1 MSIFPVKIQ
10 FPIQISRFKYL
21 IKHGVI
27 QIQNYYEVERTEE
40 MERSDDS
47 NYFYQS
53 LFEYNPDIVYFFN
66 ASGSLEKVNDVFYQ
80 KLGFT
85 NSYDINTIDSLI
97 PSNYSQMHKEAFHKV
112 LSGTPQNINMMFL
125 HKNGYTID
133 INLTMMPAYLNG
145 VIVGAF
151 GIAKDITDHMRAVK
165 LNTYLANYDSLT
177 RLPNRKLFQEKLEQA
192 IIVGNTLNQKVAV
205 MYLDLDRFKY
215 INDTLGHT
223 LGDKLL
229 IQIANRLKHC
239 LGENAILARLGGDE
253 FGVLLTNFY
262 TQQAKERSK
271 SIIEALDQPF
281 LIENYNLFV
290 TTSIGISIY
299 PHDGEDSLTLMKN
312 ADSALYKAKELGKNN
327 FQVFS
332 SSLNAQ
338 TYKIFS
344 LESSLRH
351 AIELD
356 QLELY
361 YQPKVCP
368 ITYEI
373 VGAEALVRWN
383 HPEWGLVSPDEFI
396 PLAEETGLDNEIGY
410 WVKRTACIQN
420 KQWQDASLPKIPV
433 SINLSANRFLEQ
445 SLITSVVDVLT
456 ESKLESK
463 YFEIE
468 ITESSLLENEKI
480 VFSVLEGLKDL
491 GVKVAL
497 DDFGTGYSSLSSLKR
512 FKGLIEI
519 LKIDRTFIND
529 LTPIDTADS
538 NFIANMIIQLSQQ
551 LHMTVVAEGVETTD
565 QLKVL
570 NNYNCDTIQG
580 YLFSKPVP
588 ASDFE
593 KLLRKGKLIPEEMK
607 KIEEKL
613 TDYRKD
619 FKIILEDPLK
629 AAMTLTQIRAKKVEL
644 GTMDVLI
651 EEICTKRLKFL
662 ADFKLAVNHAI
673 ILELK
678 TTILGQTVKFVGTIV
693 SIKEPK
699 PNVYQYV
706 LEYKMEKA
714 ELAIL
719 TDVLDK
725 FGAHDE
731 SSRHSECSF
740 VQTDR
745 YAFFD

>member
-1 MSIFPVKIQ
+1 
-10 FPIQISRFKYL
+10 
-21 IKHGVI
+21 
-27 QIQNYYEVERTEE
+27 
-40 MERSDDS
+40 MEQMDDS

-53 LFEYNPDIVYFFN
+53 LFKYNPDIVYFIN
-66 ASGSLEKVNDVFYQ
+66 TSGSLEKMNDVFFQ

-85 NSYDINTIDSLI
+85 NSHEINTIDSLI
-97 PSNYSQMHKEAFHKV
+97 PSNFSHIHDEAFHRV
-112 LSGTPQNINMMFL
+112 LSGIPQNMNMMFL
-125 HKNGYTID
+125 HKKGYTID
-133 INLTMMPAYLNG
+133 INLTMMPAYLDG
-145 VIVGAF
+145 VTVGAF
-151 GIAKDITDHMRAVK
+151 GIAKDITDHMKAVK
-165 LNTYLANYDSLT
+165 LNTYLANYDPLT
-177 RLPNRKLFQEKLEQA
+177 RLPNRKLFREKLEQA
-192 IIVGNTLNQKVAV
+192 IIIGNTLNQKVAV

-229 IQIANRLKHC
+229 IEIAKRLKYC
-239 LGENAILARLGGDE
+239 LGENAIVARLGGDE
-253 FGVLLTNFY
+253 FGILLTNFY
-262 TQQAKERSK
+262 MQQAKERSK
-271 SIIEALDQPF
+271 SIIEALDKPF

-299 PHDGEDSLTLMKN
+299 PHDGNDSLTLMKN

-332 SSLNAQ
+332 SSLNVQ

-351 AIELD
+351 AIELG

-368 ITYEI
+368 NTYEI
-373 VGAEALVRWN
+373 VGAEALIRWN

-396 PLAEETGLDNEIGY
+396 PLAEETGLVTEIGY

-420 KQWQDASLPKIPV
+420 KKWQDANLPKIPI
-433 SINLSANRFLEQ
+433 SINLSANRFLER
-445 SLITSVVDVLT
+445 SLITSVMDVLEET
-456 ESKLESK
+456 KLESK

-468 ITESSLLENEKI
+468 ITESSLLENEKT
-480 VFSVLEGLKDL
+480 VFSVLEGLKRL

-529 LTPIDTADS
+529 LTPHDTADS

-551 LHMTVVAEGVETTD
+551 LQMSVVAEGVETTD

-588 ASDFE
+588 AADFE
-593 KLLRKGKLIPEEMK
+593 KLLRKGKLVPEEMNTSQDGS
-607 KIEEKL
+607 EN
-613 TDYRKD
+613 YGKD
-619 FKIILEDPLK
+619 FKTILVNPLK
-629 AAMTLTQIRAKKVEL
+629 AAMTLTQIRDNKVEL

-662 ADFKLAVNHAI
+662 SNTKLAVNHSI

-678 TTILGQTVKFVGTIV
+678 TTILSQIVKFAGMIV
-693 SIKEPK
+693 SVIEPK

-706 LEYKMEKA
+706 LEYKMEEEELINLNKA
-714 ELAIL
+714 
-719 TDVLDK
+719 LDK
-725 FGAHDE
+725 FGALHPPSHD
-731 SSRHSECSF
+731 SVCSF

-745 YAFFD
+745 YAFFDKD

>member
-1 MSIFPVKIQ
+1 ME
-10 FPIQISRFKYL
+10 QI
-21 IKHGVI
+21 
-27 QIQNYYEVERTEE
+27 
-40 MERSDDS
+40 DDS

-53 LFEYNPDIVYFFN
+53 LFKYNPDIVYFIN
-66 ASGSLEKVNDVFYQ
+66 TSGSLEKMNDVFFQ

-85 NSYDINTIDSLI
+85 NIHEIDTIDSLI
-97 PSNYSQMHKEAFHKV
+97 PSNYIHMHDEAFHRV
-112 LSGTPQNINMMFL
+112 LSGIPQNMNMMFL
-125 HKNGYTID
+125 HKKGYTID
-133 INLTMMPAYLNG
+133 INLTMMPAYLDG
-145 VIVGAF
+145 VTVGAF
-151 GIAKDITDHMRAVK
+151 GIAKDVTDHMKAVK
-165 LNTYLANYDSLT
+165 LNTYLANYDPLT
-177 RLPNRKLFQEKLEQA
+177 RLPNRKLFREKLEQA
-192 IIVGNTLNQKVAV
+192 IIIGNTLNQKVAV

-229 IQIANRLKHC
+229 IEIAKRLKYC
-239 LGENAILARLGGDE
+239 LGENAIVARLGGDE
-253 FGVLLTNFY
+253 FGILLSNFY
-262 TQQAKERSK
+262 MQQAKERSK
-271 SIIEALDQPF
+271 SIIEALDKPF

-299 PHDGEDSLTLMKN
+299 PHDGNDSLTLMKN

-332 SSLNAQ
+332 SSLNVQ

-351 AIELD
+351 AIELG

-368 ITYEI
+368 NTYEI
-373 VGAEALVRWN
+373 VGAEALIRWN
-383 HPEWGLVSPDEFI
+383 HPEWGIVSPDEFI
-396 PLAEETGLDNEIGY
+396 PLAEETGLITEIGH

-420 KQWQDASLPKIPV
+420 KKWQDANLPKIPI
-433 SINLSANRFLEQ
+433 SINLSANRFLER
-445 SLITSVVDVLT
+445 SLITSVMDVLEET
-456 ESKLESK
+456 KLESK

-480 VFSVLEGLKDL
+480 VFSVLEGLKRL

-529 LTPIDTADS
+529 LTPHDTADS

-551 LHMTVVAEGVETTD
+551 LQMSVVAEGVETTD
-565 QLKVL
+565 QLEVL

-588 ASDFE
+588 AAIFE
-593 KLLRKGKLIPEEMK
+593 KLLRKGKLVPEEMNTSQDGS
-607 KIEEKL
+607 EN
-613 TDYRKD
+613 YGKD
-619 FKIILEDPLK
+619 FKTILVNPLK
-629 AAMTLTQIRAKKVEL
+629 AAMTLTQIRDNKVEL

-662 ADFKLAVNHAI
+662 SNTKLAVNHSI

-678 TTILGQTVKFVGTIV
+678 TMILSQIVKFAGTIV
-693 SIKEPK
+693 SVTEAK

-706 LEYKMEKA
+706 LEYKMEEEELINLNKA
-714 ELAIL
+714 
-719 TDVLDK
+719 LDK
-725 FGAHDE
+725 FGALHAP
-731 SSRHSECSF
+731 SHGAVCSF

-745 YAFFD
+745 YAFFDKD

>member
-1 MSIFPVKIQ
+1 
-10 FPIQISRFKYL
+10 
-21 IKHGVI
+21 
-27 QIQNYYEVERTEE
+27 
-40 MERSDDS
+40 MEQMDDS

-53 LFEYNPDIVYFFN
+53 LFKYNPDIVYFIN
-66 ASGSLEKVNDVFYQ
+66 TSGSLEKMNDVFFQ

-85 NSYDINTIDSLI
+85 NSHEINTIDSLI
-97 PSNYSQMHKEAFHKV
+97 PSNFSHIHDEAFHRV
-112 LSGTPQNINMMFL
+112 LSGIPQNMNMMFL
-125 HKNGYTID
+125 HKKGYTID
-133 INLTMMPAYLNG
+133 INLTMMPAYLDG
-145 VIVGAF
+145 VTVGAF
-151 GIAKDITDHMRAVK
+151 GIAKDITDHMKAVK
-165 LNTYLANYDSLT
+165 LNTYLANYDPLT
-177 RLPNRKLFQEKLEQA
+177 RLPNRKLFREKLEQA
-192 IIVGNTLNQKVAV
+192 IIIGNTLNQKVAV

-229 IQIANRLKHC
+229 IEIAKRLKYC
-239 LGENAILARLGGDE
+239 LGENAIVARLGGDE
-253 FGVLLTNFY
+253 FGILLTNFY
-262 TQQAKERSK
+262 MQQAKERSK
-271 SIIEALDQPF
+271 SIIEALDKPF

-299 PHDGEDSLTLMKN
+299 PHDGNDSLTLMKN

-332 SSLNAQ
+332 SSLNVQ

-351 AIELD
+351 AIELG

-368 ITYEI
+368 NTYEI
-373 VGAEALVRWN
+373 VGAEALIRWN

-396 PLAEETGLDNEIGY
+396 PLAEETGLVTEIGY

-420 KQWQDASLPKIPV
+420 KKWQDANLPKIPI
-433 SINLSANRFLEQ
+433 SINLSANRFLER
-445 SLITSVVDVLT
+445 SLITSVMDVLEET
-456 ESKLESK
+456 KLESK

-468 ITESSLLENEKI
+468 ITESSLLENEKT
-480 VFSVLEGLKDL
+480 VFSVLEGLKRL

-529 LTPIDTADS
+529 LTPHDTADS

-551 LHMTVVAEGVETTD
+551 LQMSVVAEGVETTD

-580 YLFSKPVP
+580 YLFSKPLP
-588 ASDFE
+588 AADFE
-593 KLLRKGKLIPEEMK
+593 KLLRKGKLVPEEMNTSQDGS
-607 KIEEKL
+607 EN
-613 TDYRKD
+613 YGKD
-619 FKIILEDPLK
+619 FKTILVNPLK
-629 AAMTLTQIRAKKVEL
+629 AAMTLTQIRDNKVEL

-662 ADFKLAVNHAI
+662 SNTKLAVNHSI

-678 TTILGQTVKFVGTIV
+678 TTILSQIVKFAGMIV
-693 SIKEPK
+693 SVIEPK

-706 LEYKMEKA
+706 LEYKMEEEELINLNKA
-714 ELAIL
+714 
-719 TDVLDK
+719 LDK
-725 FGAHDE
+725 FGTLHAPSHD
-731 SSRHSECSF
+731 SVCSF

-745 YAFFD
+745 YAFFDKD